1 MTYLDSH
8 IGVCSVVKLVG
19 RQTMN
24 LDKWAIALS
33 KPLQLIPTY
42 HRWERALEIEPER
55 LSRLSLAVL
64 TLPRNLN

>member
-1 MTYLDSH
+1 LGKAIKEAD
-8 IGVCSVVKLVG
+8 
-19 RQTMN
+19 MN
-24 LDKWAIALS
+24 LDKWAIDLS